1 MISSEL
7 FLEECS
13 TAAEEQ
19 EEEEE
24 EEEDD
29 DDVSSVAAT
38 VSMITA
44 ERQSENITGLR
55 QLKIYATT
63 SNRHGVEDDSSMN
76 RGRYRVRECG
86 GGTYPTT

>member
-24 EEEDD
+24 DD

-38 VSMITA
+38 VSMIAT
-44 ERQSENITGLR
+44 EYQSENATGLSR
-55 QLKIYATT
+55 LEIYTT
-63 SNRHGVEDDSSMN
+63 TNNRHG
-76 RGRYRVRECG
+76 RGRLAS
-86 GGTYPTT
+86 